1 MDEVEIAYDRHGMQR
16 IITCERC
23 EAVGHGVAPHGWNT
37 PCPMVVQEHESH
49 MEMMAANR
57 AAVQAGA
64 AAHLDLVGGLFPRP
78 TPED

>member
-1 MDEVEIAYDRHGMQR
+1 MDDMDIAFKNGEPR

-23 EAVGHGVAPHGWNT
+23 EATGNGKPPHGWDT
-37 PCPMVVQEHESH
+37 PCPMVVEEHESA

-64 AAHLDLVGGLFPRP
+64 AAHLDIVGGLFHRP
-78 TPED
+78 DADS